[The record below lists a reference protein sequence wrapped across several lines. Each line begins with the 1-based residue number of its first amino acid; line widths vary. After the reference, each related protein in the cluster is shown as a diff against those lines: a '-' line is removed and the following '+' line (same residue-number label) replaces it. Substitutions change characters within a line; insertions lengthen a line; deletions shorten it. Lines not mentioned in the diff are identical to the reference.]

1 MADSLTGVA
10 FRFAGFWL
18 RLIAAAIDAGIL
30 LLVMWFIS
38 VLFGVNIATLEPT
51 QTDILGFQLFMG
63 ASVLLGWLYY
73 ALMES
78 IGPQATL
85 GKLFMGIYVT
95 NLEGDRISFTNA
107 SFRHWMKYVS
117 TVIFFL
123 GFLIAGVTR
132 RKQAL
137 HDMVS
142 HCLVLKR

>member
-1 MADSLTGVA
+1 MADSLTEVT

-18 RLIAAAIDAGIL
+18 RLIAVAIDAGVL
-30 LLVMWFIS
+30 LLAMWFIS

-51 QTDILGFQLFMG
+51 QTGVLGFQLFMG
-63 ASVLLGWLYY
+63 SSILLGWLYY

-95 NLEGDRISFTNA
+95 NLEGDRVSFTNA

-117 TVIFFL
+117 SAIFFL

-142 HCLVLKR
+142 YCLVLKR